1 MKKSKISL
9 GKLFYNNKF
18 VVVISIVL
26 SFALWI
32 KLSTDSSEISSM
44 TITDIPITVNLS
56 DSAKDSGLTVF
67 GAQDM
72 KAQVT
77 VTGNRLVLGQ
87 LSKKDV
93 QVVALQAP
101 SVINTT
107 GTYTLELTP
116 KKNSLLSDYAFSS
129 NISPNFVT
137 VMVDRYKEVN
147 FDVKENIKY
156 SADPNRFIEPVS
168 LSQSSISISGPE
180 SRILEIAKVVV
191 EGKING
197 TIKNTTTL
205 SNITPT
211 LYDASGNKLS
221 SANMKFSVDTIDAT
235 VNVLERKKVKAVP
248 EITGVPNGYN
258 INSKVSVSP
267 SQIEI
272 AGTEDVLKPLEEVKL
287 TAIDLS
293 KVNPKNNKFDLNIL
307 IPTGCKNLSNSETA
321 KLTFDMDGM
330 GTKKIV
336 VDKVSFLNVG
346 EGKTASSRTSNISVE
361 IVGPT
366 SHLKNLT
373 NDDVTVQVDLK
384 DKADFVGQAE
394 MPATV
399 KVRDGLGCWGFG
411 EHKVNVIVSKG

>member
-1 MKKSKISL
+1 MKKSKVSL
-9 GKLFYNNKF
+9 GRLFYNNKF
-18 VVVISIVL
+18 VIAISIVL
-26 SFALWI
+26 SFILWL
-32 KLSTDSSEISSM
+32 KLSTDSTEVSSM
-44 TITDIPITVNLS
+44 TISDIPITVNLS

-67 GAQDM
+67 GIQDM

-87 LSKKDV
+87 LSKKDI

-116 KKNSLLSDYAFSS
+116 KKNSLLSDYSFSS
-129 NISPNFVT
+129 NISPNLVT
-137 VMVDRYKEVN
+137 VMVDRSKEVT

-156 SADPNRFIEPVS
+156 SADPDKFIEPVS
-168 LSQSSISISGPE
+168 LSQTSISISGPE

-191 EGKING
+191 EGSIAG

-205 SNITPT
+205 SNIVPT

-235 VNVLERKKVKAVP
+235 VNVLERKKVTVIP
-248 EITGVPNGYN
+248 EIKGAPNGYN
-258 INSKVSVSP
+258 LNSKVSIHP

-272 AGTEDVLKPLEEVKL
+272 AGTEDVLDSLEEVKL
-287 TAIDLS
+287 TAIDFS
-293 KVNPKNNKFDLNIL
+293 KINPKNNKFDLNIL
-307 IPTGCKNLSNSETA
+307 MPTGCKNLSNAETA
-321 KLTFDMDGM
+321 KIVFDMDGISS
-330 GTKKIV
+330 KKVV
-336 VDKVSFLNVG
+336 VDKVSFINVA
-346 EGKTASSRTSNISVE
+346 EGKSATSRNSNISVD

-373 NDDVTVQVDLK
+373 GGDVIVQVDLK
-384 DKADFVGQAE
+384 DKEDFAGQTE
-394 MPATV
+394 MPATITV
-399 KVRDGLGCWGFG
+399 KEGSGCWGFG
-411 EHKVNVIVSKG
+411 EYKVNVIVTNG